1 MTKKCI
7 YCGSEIPHESV
18 IDFCERCGI
27 HSFGKKLFD
36 TIKSNMENAKENG
49 DLCHSRTNPDNSA
62 NNFLAL

>member
-7 YCGSEIPHESV
+7 YCSSEISQESV

-27 HSFGKKLFD
+27 RSFGKKLFD
-36 TIKSNMENAKENG
+36 TIKSNMENARDNG

-62 NNFLAL
+62 NSFPGL